1 MTAAS
6 ISDFDQAVRLAVYR
20 HFIDH
25 GSAPSLATLAETLAR
40 PAEHIQQSLIN
51 LEAHRAF
58 ALTPGTDRLWMAHPF
73 SAVPTAYPVR
83 TATATYWANCAWDA
97 LSIAALLNQDATCRT
112 QCPDCAERLTLEVR
126 NGKPVA
132 TSNVV
137 HFAVPPRQFWD
148 NVGFT

>member
-1 MTAAS
+1 MTAPA
-6 ISDFDQAVRLAVYR
+6 ISDFDQTVRLAVYR

-25 GSAPSLATLAETLAR
+25 GSAPSLDTLAEQLDQ
-40 PAEHIQQSLIN
+40 PAEQIQQSLLN
-51 LEAHRAF
+51 LEAQRAF

-73 SAVPTAYPVR
+73 SAVPTAYPVK

-126 NGKPVA
+126 NGQPVA
-132 TSNVV
+132 TSCVV

>member
-40 PAEHIQQSLIN
+40 PAEHIQKSLIK

-73 SAVPTAYPVR
+73 SAVPTAYPVK

-126 NGKPVA
+126 NGQPVS
-132 TSNVV
+132 TGCVV